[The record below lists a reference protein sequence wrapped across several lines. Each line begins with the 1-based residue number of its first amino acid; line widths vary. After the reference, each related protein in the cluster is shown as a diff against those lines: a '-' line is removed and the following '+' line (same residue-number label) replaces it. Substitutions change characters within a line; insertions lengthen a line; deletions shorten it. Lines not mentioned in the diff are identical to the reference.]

1 MGLLESLSSN
11 TMNFI
16 TTSFLGVHVADIE
29 ISRAN
34 PYSKEET
41 ITRLQDM
48 TQKMEDRLKLKVA
61 WSGDQGQFSGPAKG
75 AIRVSESSI
84 DIEVKLGLAVKLI
97 KGKIAEGIEKGLDK
111 ALA

>member
-1 MGLLESLSSN
+1 M
-11 TMNFI
+11 
-16 TTSFLGVHVADIE
+16 ADIE

-48 TQKMEDRLKLKVA
+48 TQKMEERLKVKVA
-61 WSGDQGQFSGPAKG
+61 WSGDKGTFSGPAKG
-75 AIRVSESSI
+75 DIRVSDGSI
-84 DIEVKLGLAVKLI
+84 NINVKLGLAAKLI

-111 ALA
+111 ALG